1 MNRLLPYLPPLLL
14 CLVAL
19 LQLFLVRTH
28 DLTPW
33 RGGGFGMFSTNDG
46 EVRLVEVWVTD
57 AQGERRT
64 EVTIEPGPT
73 PVTAMPSEKRLATLG
88 QRVAEAEQVRGN
100 DVHRVRV
107 AAWRTDFIA
116 PAMRPERVLIRE
128 VVVDLGDSSRS
139 R

>member
-1 MNRLLPYLPPLLL
+1 
-14 CLVAL
+14 
-19 LQLFLVRTH
+19 
-28 DLTPW
+28 
-33 RGGGFGMFSTNDG
+33 MFSTNDG